1 MRHFRDFAAPIT
13 STGCCRHSSSKG
25 GISGGI
31 SSGSNSNKGIAETRW
46 RHTLP
51 IVTHHGIFLFRNIQ
65 SVKDPRSPPATLFG
79 KEGHFQP
86 GGFIY
91 CYRLKLSGNA
101 EEAEKRGTKK
111 GKSLGRGE
119 RPFYSFHLLFLCRR
133 VEKGE
138 KNRGRGGALQ
148 KSRGKERQE
157 PVMERDST
165 TMEELSVSFVTEST
179 ENATKVSKKGF

>member
-1 MRHFRDFAAPIT
+1 M
-13 STGCCRHSSSKG
+13 
-25 GISGGI
+25 
-31 SSGSNSNKGIAETRW
+31 
-46 RHTLP
+46 
-51 IVTHHGIFLFRNIQ
+51 Q

-101 EEAEKRGTKK
+101 EEAAPERYKK
-111 GKSLGRGE
+111 KKSLGRGERE

-133 VEKGE
+133 VEKGK
-138 KNRGRGGALQ
+138 KNRGREGGALQ

-157 PVMERDST
+157 PVMERNSAT
-165 TMEELSVSFVTEST
+165 VEESSVCFIT
-179 ENATKVSKKGF
+179 

>member
-1 MRHFRDFAAPIT
+1 MAAHTTDRDASWNIFVSEYTKCQRPPFAPSNPIWK
-13 STGCCRHSSSKG
+13 RR
-25 GISGGI
+25 
-31 SSGSNSNKGIAETRW
+31 ALPTR
-46 RHTLP
+46 RLHLLLSP
-51 IVTHHGIFLFRNIQ
+51 KVIRECG
-65 SVKDPRSPPATLFG
+65 RSR
-79 KEGHFQP
+79 KER
-86 GGFIY
+86 Y
-91 CYRLKLSGNA
+91 
-101 EEAEKRGTKK
+101 KK
-111 GKSLGRGE
+111 GKSLGRRE